1 MRLHP
6 SKGKGKR
13 KASPSPSSSSVE
25 DDSIT
30 DTSRP
35 VVKRIRLSSPA
46 RVKQAA
52 MAKMVS
58 KSKLSSSSKG
68 LAGFTALVN
77 NANLSAARM
86 ETNHGLRSGSSSLR
100 SRGGGAS
107 AKSKAEKTEDGFSVG
122 MIVFLVVGI
131 MENSDA
137 GLSDSASF
145 RPVYCLRSD
154 VDISPVA
161 LTGMKQSSLCLMKDS
176 GFDFLSSDT
185 YSIID
190 NKLCILF
197 PDLFDWICESEPD
210 DATTS
215 SWLIYDRS
223 LPTGFDIMTAF
234 TREPVPSQILKK
246 WRPIVPL
253 QQISTS
259 NKDSDVEDM
268 SSDDAKGPLSF
279 PSIPPPPSQLR
290 WNRSEDEVEED
301 IISISTDSVSD
312 DEQPAPVVN
321 ASTPPYVNTIQDY
334 FNSSMN
340 FGDEGNPWIS

>member
-1 MRLHP
+1 
-6 SKGKGKR
+6 
-13 KASPSPSSSSVE
+13 
-25 DDSIT
+25 
-30 DTSRP
+30 
-35 VVKRIRLSSPA
+35 
-46 RVKQAA
+46 
-52 MAKMVS
+52 
-58 KSKLSSSSKG
+58 
-68 LAGFTALVN
+68 
-77 NANLSAARM
+77 
-86 ETNHGLRSGSSSLR
+86 
-100 SRGGGAS
+100 
-107 AKSKAEKTEDGFSVG
+107 

-131 MENSDA
+131 LENSDVS
-137 GLSDSASF
+137 LSDSASF
-145 RPVYCLRSD
+145 CPVYSLRSD

-190 NKLCILF
+190 NKLHILF

-210 DATTS
+210 NATTS
-215 SWLIYDRS
+215 SWLICMKPPYSQRSLAVYSDDWS
-223 LPTGFDIMTAF
+223 LPTGFDIMTACKLAKSKVGVQNQVLYLV

-246 WRPIVPL
+246 WCPIVPL

-268 SSDDAKGPLSF
+268 SSDDAKGETSSLISG
-279 PSIPPPPSQLR
+279 
-290 WNRSEDEVEED
+290 SEDEVEED